1 MVELM
6 SFVKLVI
13 PTSEE
18 VTPPLSKYTSQPS
31 LNMTLE
37 EKQLKVVLAKGYRY
51 CSYTF
56 NIFWFCNYLPLQWS
70 GGLN

>member
-1 MVELM
+1 MVELI
-6 SFVKLVI
+6 SFVNLVI

-37 EKQLKVVLAKGYRY
+37 QKQSKVM
-51 CSYTF
+51 
-56 NIFWFCNYLPLQWS
+56 
-70 GGLN
+70 